1 MTSKD
6 ASDGKR
12 RSVRTFCSIVGGAVV
27 VLGVCLAAR
36 MLFGPGSA
44 TAQAPARQTAPVRT
58 APAPLTRPSE
68 PSAAVASDSQ
78 QPQSPKIM
86 AVVNGQQ
93 ITRQDLASECLRRY
107 GKDVLESIVNKHL
120 IWQACQKYNI
130 AITDG
135 DVETEIE
142 QMAAKFGLPKDRWL
156 TMLERERDITSDRY
170 RREIIWPTLALRR
183 LANQQI
189 VVTEDELK
197 KAFESEYGPKV
208 KVRMI
213 SVSSKAKAEE
223 VRSRAAAD
231 PAKFGDLAKEVSEDA
246 NTAAAR
252 GIIPPIRK
260 HVGYGEV
267 EQAAFA
273 LKVGEVSQVIPV
285 ANQHLILW
293 CEKHLPESYVASTQ
307 MEQIRTQL
315 RDQIRDDKLRTAATD
330 IFKKLQDESRIVN
343 VYNDAALQQQM
354 PGVAATINGRQVP
367 TQQLADECLAR
378 YGKEV
383 LEGEI
388 NRLVLLQELEKNRKT
403 VVDAAIQEEIARAAD
418 SYGYV
423 RADGTPDI
431 DTWLKTVT
439 ENDSVTVELYVRDAV
454 WPSVAL
460 KQLVGEKVE
469 VKEEDLQKGFE
480 SNYGERVEVLAI
492 VLTNQRQANEVWDM
506 ARHNPTD
513 QFFGELAEQYSV
525 EPVSKSN
532 SGKVP
537 PIRKFG
543 GQPIVENEAYKL
555 AAGQLSGIL
564 NVGDKF
570 VILRCLGRTKPV
582 VQDFN
587 AVRAELYKDIHE
599 KKLRIAM
606 ANEFDRLK
614 EAAQVDNFL
623 AGTSQSGRKIG
634 STAGRPRNIAPTG
647 FQGTTPPVRR

>member
-6 ASDGKR
+6 ASSEKSQNIR
-12 RSVRTFCSIVGGAVV
+12 RFFSIAGGALV

-36 MLFGPGSA
+36 FMSSPDSA
-44 TAQAPARQTAPVRT
+44 TAQTPVRQPT
-58 APAPLTRPSE
+58 RTTPAPIASPAGTAGTVSGNQQQQIPS
-68 PSAAVASDSQ
+68 V
-78 QPQSPKIM
+78 M

-93 ITRQDLASECLRRY
+93 ITREELASECLQRY

-135 DVETEIE
+135 DVEAEIE
-142 QMAAKFGLPKDRWL
+142 QMASKFGLPKDRWL
-156 TMLERERDITSDRY
+156 TMLERERDISADKY

-189 VVTEDELK
+189 NVSDDEIK
-197 KAFESEYGPKV
+197 QAFESEYGPKV

-213 SVSSKAKAEE
+213 SVSARTKAEDL
-223 VRSRAAAD
+223 RQQALAN
-231 PAKFGDLAKEVSEDA
+231 PAKFGDLAKEFSEDA

-260 HVGYGEV
+260 HIGYPEV
-267 EQAAFA
+267 EQAAFG
-273 LKVGEVSQVIPV
+273 LNEGEISQVIPV
-285 ANQHLILW
+285 ANQHLILM

-330 IFKKLQDESRIVN
+330 IFKKLQDESQVVN
-343 VYNDAALQQQM
+343 VYNDARLQQQM
-354 PGVAATINGRQVP
+354 PGIAATINGRQIP

-378 YGKEV
+378 HGKDV

-388 NRLVLLQELEKNRKT
+388 NRRMLLQELQKNRKS
-403 VVDAAIQEEIARAAD
+403 VADAAIHEEISRAAD
-418 SYGYV
+418 SYGYIK
-423 RADGTPDI
+423 ADGTPDV

-439 ENDSVTVELYVRDAV
+439 ENDSVSVDLYVRDAV

-469 VKEEDLQKGFE
+469 VKDDDLQKGFE

-506 ARHNPTD
+506 ARHNPTE
-513 QFFGELAEQYSV
+513 QFFGELATQYSV
-525 EPVSKSN
+525 EPVSRSN
-532 SGKVP
+532 LGKVP

-543 GQPIVENEAYKL
+543 GQPIVEEEAFKL
-555 AAGQLSGIL
+555 QAGQLSGIL

-570 VILRCLGRTKPV
+570 VILRCQGRTKPV

-587 AVRAELYKDIHE
+587 AVKGELYKDIHE

-606 ANEFDRLK
+606 AEEFDRLK
-614 EAAQVDNFL
+614 ESAQIDNFL
-623 AGTSQSGRKIG
+623 EGSSQSGRKVG
-634 STAGRPRNIAPTG
+634 PTATRPAGVAPAG
-647 FQGTTPPVRR
+647 FQGPAPRR

>member
-6 ASDGKR
+6 ASGGKKR
-12 RSVRTFCSIVGGAVV
+12 NFHNLFSIAGGAIV
-27 VLGVCLAAR
+27 VLGLCIAAR
-36 MLFGPGSA
+36 SISKPESA
-44 TAQAPARQTAPVRT
+44 TAQAPVRQVAPTTRT
-58 APAPLTRPSE
+58 APAPATRPVA
-68 PSAAVASDSQ
+68 AAVSDNSQ
-78 QPQSPKIM
+78 QIPKVM

-93 ITRQDLASECLRRY
+93 ITREELANECLQRY

-135 DVETEIE
+135 DVENEIE
-142 QMAAKFGLPKDRWL
+142 QMASKFGLPKDRWL
-156 TMLERERDITSDRY
+156 TMLERERDITADRY

-183 LANQQI
+183 LANEQI
-189 VVTEDELK
+189 DVTEDELK

-213 SVSSKAKAEE
+213 SVSSRAKAEDI
-223 VRSRAAAD
+223 RKHALAN
-231 PAKFGDLAKEVSEDA
+231 PAKFGDLAKEFSEDA

-260 HVGYGEV
+260 HIGYPEV
-267 EQAAFA
+267 EQTAFA
-273 LKVGEVSQVIPV
+273 LKEGEISQVIPV
-285 ANQHLILW
+285 ANQHLILM

-307 MEQIRTQL
+307 MDQIQTQL
-315 RDQIRDDKLRTAATD
+315 RDQIRDGKLRTAATD
-330 IFKKLQDESRIVN
+330 IFKKLQDESQVVN
-343 VYNDAALQQQM
+343 VYNDARLQQQM
-354 PGVAATINGRQVP
+354 PGIAATINGRQIP
-367 TQQLADECLAR
+367 TQQLIDECLTR
-378 YGKEV
+378 HGKEV

-388 NRLVLLQELEKNRKT
+388 NRRMLLQELQKHRKT
-403 VVDAAIQEEIARAAD
+403 VADAAVHEEIARAAD

-423 RADGTPDI
+423 KADGSPDI
-431 DTWLKTVT
+431 DAWLKTVT

-460 KQLVGEKVE
+460 KQLVGERVE
-469 VKEEDLQKGFE
+469 VSDDDLQKGFE

-492 VLTNQRQANEVWDM
+492 VLANQRQANEVWDM
-506 ARHNPTD
+506 ARHNPTE
-513 QFFGELAEQYSV
+513 QFFGELASQYSI
-525 EPVSKSN
+525 EPVSRAN
-532 SGKVP
+532 LGKVP

-543 GQPIVENEAYKL
+543 GQPIVEEEAYKL
-555 AAGQLSGIL
+555 QAGQLSGIL

-570 VILRCLGRTKPV
+570 VILRCQGRTKPV

-587 AVRAELYKDIHE
+587 AVKSELYKDIHE

-606 ANEFDRLK
+606 ADEFDRLK
-614 EAAQVDNFL
+614 ESAQIDNFL

-634 STAGRPRNIAPTG
+634 ATATRPANVSPAG
-647 FQGTTPPVRR
+647 FQGPATRR